1 MLSRQTNI
9 PSFNPKKES
18 YSWINPEREDSIVSG
33 AYSPNNENY
42 SLDSNI
48 YSGPRLYSF
57 YGKYNLSSNQYHT
70 KQNRP
75 NSDDYHRNTG
85 TYQPGEQNQ
94 KNIKPYQRT
103 TFVYQYPHPIDQLD
117 HRRHQSINADD
128 PIFINRKH
136 KNQMFLSKQA
146 LGREFY
152 PGANFNTGQQVNP
165 SQGITARTN
174 IKKIGLNEDGL
185 EVSRVRIN
193 LLAGVAKR
201 NAAQGKV
208 NYREVEK
215 RILDGILGP
224 QVYDNRMRPH
234 VSPNYILNNFY
245 FPSQIIP
252 FHFLVFKII
261 MQIMIIIVRKELIFA
276 TLV

>member
-1 MLSRQTNI
+1 MLSRQTNN
-9 PSFNPKKES
+9 PSFNPEKES

-57 YGKYNLSSNQYHT
+57 SGKYNLSSNQYHT
-70 KQNRP
+70 TQNRP

-103 TFVYQYPHPIDQLD
+103 TFVYQYPHPIDQLN
-117 HRRHQSINADD
+117 HRRHQSNNADD

-136 KNQMFLSKQA
+136 KNQMLLSKQA
-146 LGREFY
+146 LVREFY
-152 PGANFNTGQQVNP
+152 PGANFKTGQQVNP
-165 SQGITARTN
+165 SQGINARTN
-174 IKKIGLNEDGL
+174 IKKIGLNENGL
-185 EVSRVRIN
+185 EVSQVRIN

-234 VSPNYILNNFY
+234 VSPNYLLNTFY
-245 FPSQIIP
+245 FFSQIIP
-252 FHFLVFKII
+252 FHFLVLK
-261 MQIMIIIVRKELIFA
+261 L
-276 TLV
+276 

>member
-1 MLSRQTNI
+1 MLSRLTNY
-9 PSFNPKKES
+9 PSFNPEKES
-18 YSWINPEREDSIVSG
+18 YSWINPELEDTIVSG
-33 AYSPNNENY
+33 AYSLHNKKY
-42 SLDSNI
+42 SMDSNI
-48 YSGPRLYSF
+48 YSGPRLYSLS
-57 YGKYNLSSNQYHT
+57 GKYNLSSNQYHT
-70 KQNRP
+70 KHNRP
-75 NSDDYHRNTG
+75 HSDYHRNTG
-85 TYQPGEQNQ
+85 TYQPSEQNQ
-94 KNIKPYQRT
+94 RNIKPYQRT
-103 TFVYQYPHPIDQLD
+103 FFVYQYPHPIDQLNY
-117 HRRHQSINADD
+117 RRHQSNNADD
-128 PIFINRKH
+128 PIFLNRKH
-136 KNQMFLSKQA
+136 QNQKLLSNQA
-146 LGREFY
+146 LVREFY
-152 PGANFNTGQQVNP
+152 PGANFKIRQQVDP
-165 SQGITARTN
+165 SQGINARTN

-185 EVSRVRIN
+185 EVSQVRIN

-245 FPSQIIP
+245 FPSMIIP

-261 MQIMIIIVRKELIFA
+261 IQIMIKIVRYELIFDG